1 MIQLEG
7 VWKVFAPEPARVI
20 AQLRHNPAVSL
31 AAGEVAAV
39 RGVDL
44 TVNRGELLC
53 ILGLSGCGKSTLLR
67 MINRLISPSAGRVSI
82 DSEDIATLSPA
93 ALRALRA
100 KRIGMVFQSHALI
113 EHMTIHENVALPQEI
128 LGISRQRREA
138 RAEELLTRLGLGGLG
153 RHGIS
158 SLSGGMK
165 QRVGLARALAAD
177 PDILLMDEPFSA
189 LDPLI
194 RVELQDEFR
203 GLSRDLGKTTVFITH
218 DVAEALRIADRIA
231 VMRLGQIEQIAT
243 PGELLAAPA
252 NEYVAR
258 FVGLGQS
265 AFPVKQES

>member
-7 VWKVFAPEPARVI
+7 IWKVFSADPASII
-20 AQLRHNPAVSL
+20 AQLERDPAASL

-39 RGVDL
+39 RGVNL
-44 TVNRGELLC
+44 TVEQGELLC

-67 MINRLISPSAGRVSI
+67 MINRLISPSAGQVRI
-82 DSEDIATLSPA
+82 GNEDIATLGPA

-128 LGISRQRREA
+128 LGVPRPRREA
-138 RAEELLTRLGLGGLG
+138 RAEELLSRLGLGGLG
-153 RHGIS
+153 RHGVS

-203 GLSRDLGKTTVFITH
+203 SLSRDLGKTTVFITH
-218 DVAEALRIADRIA
+218 DVAEAFRIADRIV
-231 VMRLGQIEQIAT
+231 VMRQGKIEQIAT

-258 FVGLGQS
+258 FVGLGQPAVPS
-265 AFPVKQES
+265 K

>member
-7 VWKVFAPEPARVI
+7 VWKVFAPEPASVI
-20 AQLRHNPAVSL
+20 ARLRHNPTAPL

-67 MINRLISPSAGRVSI
+67 MINRLVSPSDGRVSI
-82 DSEDIATLSPA
+82 SSEDIAILDPA

-128 LGISRQRREA
+128 LGVPRQRREA
-138 RAEELLTRLGLGGLG
+138 RAEELLSRLGLGGLG

-203 GLSRDLGKTTVFITH
+203 SLSRDLGKTTVFITH
-218 DVAEALRIADRIA
+218 DVAEAFRIADRIA

-265 AFPVKQES
+265 AFPSKQEQ